1 MATPSLALEAPRR
14 PLTVIA
20 LHWLTL
26 AALLL
31 AVVLILARE
40 GFDGRALRSWLLDGH
55 RHLGLLVL
63 GLLLARL
70 AVRLL
75 RHPLAAIGAH
85 SPAARAT
92 AAAVHVA
99 LYLLLAA
106 VPLLGWASSNA
117 HGQDPHFLGI
127 PLPALVA
134 ADDDLADT
142 LQLWHARAAWSL
154 LMLGLVHALAAL
166 WHHFIRR
173 DPVLAAMLPFRRSAA
188 PSFAPNTKTHN
199 QS

>member
-1 MATPSLALEAPRR
+1 MAAPHPAFTTPRR
-14 PLTVIA
+14 PALVIA

-31 AVVLILARE
+31 GVVLILVRD
-40 GFDGRALRSWLLDGH
+40 GVDGRILRGWLLEGH

-75 RHPLAAIGAH
+75 RHRLAAIGAH
-85 SPAARAT
+85 SLAARAA

-106 VPLLGWASSNA
+106 VPMLGWTLSNA
-117 HGQDPHFLGI
+117 HGQEPHFLGL
-127 PLPALVA
+127 PLPTLVA

-142 LQLWHARAAWSL
+142 LQLWHARAAWTL
-154 LMLGLVHALAAL
+154 LILGLVHALAAL

-173 DPVLAAMLPFRRSAA
+173 DAVLAAMLPFRRNSAISAEDSLA
-188 PSFAPNTKTHN
+188 P
-199 QS
+199 